1 MELLRWE
8 LLDEFKAQDN
18 KALEFQRKYKEKLED
33 EKKKAREAVENYE
46 AILLKEFAGEN
57 VATAKKKVL
66 VDIEKANEAVK
77 VAEEERIKAVDYAN
91 KNLTGSI
98 TADDLHDDFIRFR
111 DEVREKVLQPILDRQ
126 RKALADYYQALAD
139 HYMLSDAYK
148 DECETINQLTRK
160 RKGSMRVSHRPTE
173 VYRDAILPKDAD
185 LEFVRI
191 SKEVPTHLQGGE

>member
-111 DEVREKVLQPILDRQ
+111 DKVREKVLQPILDRQ

>member
-111 DEVREKVLQPILDRQ
+111 GEVREKVLQPILDRQ

>member
-8 LLDEFKAQDN
+8 LLDEFKVQDN

-57 VATAKKKVL
+57 VATAKKKAL

-111 DEVREKVLQPILDRQ
+111 GEVREKMLQPILDRQ

-139 HYMLSDAYK
+139 HHMLSDAYE

-160 RKGSMRVSHRPTE
+160 RKGSMRISHRPTE